1 MKLMG
6 WQQSNVGKVV
16 KSLPVGGLVNVLED
30 TTSCNDMKQRR
41 HIWSGLLV

>member
-6 WQQSNVGKVV
+6 WQQSNEGKEV

-30 TTSCNDMKQRR
+30 TTSCDDMEQGR
-41 HIWSGLLV
+41 HGWSGPLV